1 MKSIKVS
8 NEKGITLVTLVVTI
22 IIILI
27 LAGITIAML
36 TGDNGIIKKSLEAR
50 DVNNDAQELEMVQVA
65 VQSALV
71 DGEGIINK
79 KDLAK
84 ELNVKENELE
94 ENNNSWI
101 YVSKNKNYYYISYLG
116 DIVKSKGIA
125 YSNIKV
131 GKTVSGYIGSTRDN
145 NNQIKEWKVYYV
157 DELNK
162 YIYLI
167 STNIT
172 ESDNLV
178 NPTPKITNL
187 AGDGLEK
194 YLGTQQLQSVQY
206 GNRFRAALAGLLNVV
221 TNSDERPV
229 ANVSTIGVKRM
240 EYMLD
245 SYNWKSYV
253 SPNALW
259 AIGGPTAELLDMSL
273 EQEASQTGVDSARI
287 ESKWV
292 DYTNA
297 SGYSLISKGNLSETS
312 VSRTSE
318 QYFIATSLANQNPIW
333 AQCLYTYG
341 TQISNQVGY
350 NQYGFRPVVCLQQG
364 ISLYDDGNGG
374 YTLNEKN

>member
-131 GKTVSGYIGSTRDN
+131 GKTVSGYTGSTRDN

-162 YIYLI
+162 YVYLI

-172 ESDNLV
+172 ESDNLA
-178 NPTPKITNL
+178 NPSPKITNL

-229 ANVSTIGVKRM
+229 ANVSTMGVMRM

-253 SPNALW
+253 STNALW

-273 EQEASQTGVDSARI
+273 EQEANQTGVDSARI
-287 ESKWV
+287 TSKWV
-292 DYTNA
+292 NEA
-297 SGYSLISKGNLSETS
+297 GSGYNLSSRGTLSETS
-312 VSRTSE
+312 VSRAPE
-318 QYFIATSLANQNPIW
+318 QYFIAASFGDGNVVW
-333 AQCLYTYG
+333 AQNLYTYG
-341 TQISNQVGY
+341 TKVSNQY
-350 NQYGFRPVVCLQQG
+350 NNNFWGIRPVVCLKQG

>member
-131 GKTVSGYIGSTRDN
+131 GKTVSGYTGSTRDN

-162 YIYLI
+162 YVYLI

-172 ESDNLV
+172 ESDNLA
-178 NPTPKITNL
+178 NPSPKITNL

-253 SPNALW
+253 STNALW

-273 EQEASQTGVDSARI
+273 EQEANQTGVDSARI

-292 DYTNA
+292 NEA
-297 SGYSLISKGNLSETS
+297 GSGYNLSSRGTLSETS
-312 VSRTSE
+312 VSRAPE
-318 QYFIATSLANQNPIW
+318 QYFIAASFGDGNVVW
-333 AQCLYTYG
+333 AQNLYTYG
-341 TQISNQVGY
+341 TKVSNQY
-350 NQYGFRPVVCLQQG
+350 NNNFWGIRPVVCLKQG

>member
-131 GKTVSGYIGSTRDN
+131 GKTVSGYTGSTRDN

-162 YIYLI
+162 YVYLI

-172 ESDNLV
+172 ESDNLA
-178 NPTPKITNL
+178 NPSPKITNL

-229 ANVSTIGVKRM
+229 ANVSTMGVMRM

-253 SPNALW
+253 STNALW

-273 EQEASQTGVDSARI
+273 EQEANQTGVDSARI
-287 ESKWV
+287 TSKWV
-292 DYTNA
+292 NEA
-297 SGYSLISKGNLSETS
+297 GSGYNLSSRGTLSETS
-312 VSRTSE
+312 VSRAPE
-318 QYFIATSLANQNPIW
+318 QYFIVASLGNGNVVW
-333 AQCLYTYG
+333 AQNLYTYG
-341 TQISNQVGY
+341 TKVSNQY
-350 NQYGFRPVVCLQQG
+350 NNNFWGIRPVVCLKQG